1 MEILAIGEPLME
13 LSESTEGQYVS
24 GFGGDTSNFIIA
36 ASRQGASTGYQTAI
50 GADTFGSKFLKLWN
64 QEKVNTDLV
73 KVDSDHHTG
82 LYFISYG
89 KQGHEFTYHRAG
101 SAASYLSEKDVKE
114 ETFKGI
120 RYLHI
125 SGITQAISNSSC
137 DAVFKAAR
145 VAREKGITVTYDP
158 NLRLKLWPLERAKAI
173 IHSTLPYV
181 DIFLPSMDDVTI
193 LSGLDNP
200 DEILNF
206 YLDLGVKMVV
216 LKVGK
221 EGAIVATRKKRT
233 HIPGFAVD
241 AIDATGAGDT
251 FDGAFVSRLSE
262 GAEPED
268 AARYANA
275 AAALSTQGLGAVNP
289 IPVKQEVE
297 KFLYQNIGD
306 RKMAAE
312 L

>member
-193 LSGLDNP
+193 LSGLDDP
-200 DEILNF
+200 DEILSF

-262 GAEPED
+262 GAEPEE

-297 KFLYQNIGD
+297 QFLYQN
-306 RKMAAE
+306 MV
-312 L
+312 

>member
-1 MEILAIGEPLME
+1 MVILAIGEPLME
-13 LSESTEGQYVS
+13 LSESTEGKYVS

-36 ASRQGASTGYQTAI
+36 ASRQGASTVYLTAI

-73 KVDSDHHTG
+73 KVDPDHHTG

-89 KQGHEFTYHRAG
+89 KQGHEFTYHRAD
-101 SAASYLSEKDVKE
+101 SAASYLSENDVKE

-125 SGITQAISNSSC
+125 SGITQAISNSAC

-193 LSGLDNP
+193 LSGLNNP
-200 DEILNF
+200 DEIVNF
-206 YLDLGVKMVV
+206 YLDMGVKMVV

-221 EGAIVATRKKRT
+221 EGAIIATRKKRT
-233 HIPGFAVD
+233 HIPGFAVE
-241 AIDATGAGDT
+241 ANDATGAGDT
-251 FDGAFVSRLSE
+251 FDGAFVSRLLE
-262 GAEPED
+262 GDAPEE

-275 AAALSTQGLGAVNP
+275 AAALSTQGIGAVTP

-297 KFLYQNIGD
+297 RFLYQNIE
-306 RKMAAE
+306 K
-312 L
+312 